1 VINLC
6 FPCQKQSSV
15 VVLERASNNR
25 VKKKDSLDLLVHYQ
39 IAAWEQ
45 KKEIRHEWNGEDLLR
60 LLASWR
66 VILIFFLG
74 GFHFC
79 VHFSCCTE
87 RILQREDCRKRD
99 FMSRDLLQSPLST
112 SQSVMCWRR
121 VISSSL
127 SQQCIHCY
135 VWRVVVI
142 ISPLS
147 TLQSFVSRRD
157 VIISPLSTPQS
168 YVLETC
174 DHLLFCYWRVVV
186 CSIRL
191 KWVLSGPVL
200 ERITSVSLT
209 PFLSF
214 FLCMKILK
222 PDTE

>member
-1 VINLC
+1 MEKIYWG
-6 FPCQKQSSV
+6 F
-15 VVLERASNNR
+15 
-25 VKKKDSLDLLVHYQ
+25 LLHG
-39 IAAWEQ
+39 
-45 KKEIRHEWNGEDLLR
+45 K
-60 LLASWR
+60 

-87 RILQREDCRKRD
+87 RILQWEDCRKRD

-112 SQSVMCWRR
+112 SQSVMFWRL
-121 VISSSL
+121 VISSL

-174 DHLLFCYWRVVV
+174 DHLLLFCYWRVVI

-191 KWVLSGPVL
+191 KCCSI
-200 ERITSVSLT
+200 RACSRAYNQCFTHT
-209 PFLSF
+209 LSF
-214 FLCMKILK
+214 FLLVYEDFKTWYRVGKLSWANTQSSTAVEDGSEGTNSHQQSNSWICWIV
-222 PDTE
+222 PSPVIT

>member
-1 VINLC
+1 
-6 FPCQKQSSV
+6 
-15 VVLERASNNR
+15 
-25 VKKKDSLDLLVHYQ
+25 LLHG
-39 IAAWEQ
+39 
-45 KKEIRHEWNGEDLLR
+45 K
-60 LLASWR
+60 

-112 SQSVMCWRR
+112 SLSVMFWRL

-174 DHLLFCYWRVVV
+174 DHLLLFCYWRVVI

-191 KWVLSGPVL
+191 KCVLSGPVL

-214 FLCMKILK
+214 FLLVYEDSK
-222 PDTE
+222 T

>member
-1 VINLC
+1 
-6 FPCQKQSSV
+6 
-15 VVLERASNNR
+15 LEQASNNR

-45 KKEIRHEWNGEDLLR
+45 KKDVRNEWNGEDLLR
-60 LLASWR
+60 LLASWKSHPY
-66 VILIFFLG
+66 LFLG
-74 GFHFC
+74 GFHFY

-87 RILQREDCRKRD
+87 RILQQEECRKREI
-99 FMSRDLLQSPLST
+99 MSRDLLQSPLST
-112 SQSVMCWRR
+112 SRSVMFWRL
-121 VISSSL
+121 VFSSSL

-147 TLQSFVSRRD
+147 TLQSVVSRRD
-157 VIISPLSTPQS
+157 VIISPLSTLQS

-174 DHLLFCYWRVVV
+174 DHLLLFCYWRVVI
-186 CSIRL
+186 CSIKL

-209 PFLSF
+209 PVLSF